1 MVIAMNHLK
10 LMKKLYKME
19 IFIKQLHI
27 QQQLQQIKTDIT
39 NLKVYLKVNI
49 QLFLNHLIKHL

>member
-1 MVIAMNHLK
+1 MNHLK

-27 QQQLQQIKTDIT
+27 QQQLQQDKNGHYKFEGLPEGEYT
-39 NLKVYLKVNI
+39 VV
-49 QLFLNHLIKHL
+49 LNHLIKHL